1 MDNQHTDN
9 QNADNQHAD
18 NQNADNEVQ
27 QVVGNSDDIF
37 RSMRRNCEA
46 YKKKDMELIRANQ
59 EIESLKQEIK
69 KLTIELNRKNSN
81 LITWTDYILYVC
93 RDGEQRT
100 SKEIFNEIKSMDTH
114 PYTDNAKTP
123 DSTCNSKCG
132 NLFKKDKLCK
142 TNDTPTKYFVLI

>member
-9 QNADNQHAD
+9 QNADNQNAD
-18 NQNADNEVQ
+18 NQNADNQ
-27 QVVGNSDDIF
+27 HADGWHSDDTF

-100 SKEIFNEIKSMDTH
+100 SKEIFNEIKLKELQPFASIIEQISACKRPSIFPSALLALDTYEEH
-114 PYTDNAKTP
+114 ET
-123 DSTCNSKCG
+123 
-132 NLFKKDKLCK
+132 
-142 TNDTPTKYFVLI
+142 